1 MGILTGVTFQVRVT
15 DFEKGMKWYG
25 VLFNRQP
32 DFIPHEGFAE
42 WELLQG
48 TWIQVAEG
56 NPAIGN
62 GPIRLGV
69 TDIKA
74 ERQRLMDELAIELEQ
89 VNTREGVPAAWL
101 TFEDSDGNLIGL
113 FEDLSATGKEF

>member
-1 MGILTGVTFQVRVT
+1 MGNLTGVTFQVRVK
-15 DFEKGMKWYG
+15 DFEKGMEWYG
-25 VLFNRQP
+25 VLFNRKP

-42 WELLQG
+42 WELLQD
-48 TWIQVAEG
+48 TWIQLAEG
-56 NPAIGN
+56 TPAIGN
-62 GPIRLGV
+62 GPIRIGV

-74 ERQRLMDELAIELEQ
+74 ERKRLMEELGIELEE

-101 TFEDSDGNLIGL
+101 TFEDPDGNLIGL